1 MRTVL
6 RQDNL
11 QERKYKGSQS
21 SLACRRRGS
30 LCILHNHGIGNKANN
45 MDLLT
50 DTRLYPAPTETNNHK
65 NKTPAAPAHQQN
77 RKHTHTHTL
86 GYAVHCV
93 SADLNHLLVFCP
105 LNSSLFSAYMSP
117 LFCTER
123 GGLDPS
129 VGDNRD
135 TPLFT
140 LNPHLRS
147 AFSYVPGIKENTSR
161 GIHAQI
167 LHGRLIINASSL
179 FFLQGKSCRPT
190 KINRDFNN

>member
-1 MRTVL
+1 
-6 RQDNL
+6 
-11 QERKYKGSQS
+11 
-21 SLACRRRGS
+21 
-30 LCILHNHGIGNKANN
+30 

-77 RKHTHTHTL
+77 RKHTHTHTWVCSAL
-86 GYAVHCV
+86 CV
-93 SADLNHLLVFCP
+93 CRFKPPPCVLPFKFLFVL
-105 LNSSLFSAYMSP
+105 SLHVSP
-117 LFCTER
+117 LLYRE